1 MHYTCSVPDICD
13 DFPGDVN
20 VLEPLFYDFGK
31 KRRFSGEIV
40 TIKCFEDNSLVRD
53 LVRSEGRG
61 RVIVVDGGGSLRH
74 AFNSL

>member
-20 VLEPLFYDFGK
+20 VLEPLFSDFGK
-31 KRRFSGEIV
+31 KRRFSGEVV

-53 LVRSEGRG
+53 LVRSEGRD
-61 RVIVVDGGGSLRH
+61 RVIVVDGGGSLWH